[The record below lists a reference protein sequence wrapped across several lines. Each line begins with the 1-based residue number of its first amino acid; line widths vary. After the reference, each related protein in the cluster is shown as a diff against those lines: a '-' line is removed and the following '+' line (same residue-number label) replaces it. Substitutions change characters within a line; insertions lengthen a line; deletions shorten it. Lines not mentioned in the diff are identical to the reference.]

1 MGAILRCGENVLE
14 VAKSLAALNPA
25 DLTDDRSERTPVY
38 FELLGSLAVSYPIWV
53 GGIINFG
60 ASMLCVVVV
69 SRKLAYISKKTD
81 LTIFDLFVEMV
92 LICFGR
98 FVSLLM
104 GVMWAIGTA
113 KILEMANRTMAWFD
127 SLYLLFFLY
136 VMPTIVADILVTK
149 TFEKLLLN
157 WWPANYGFNSRISGL
172 VFMSAHIIFV
182 LLTMLGTYSNIAST
196 FLPMF
201 FVLFPL
207 FGTLLCKSADSIWT
221 ALFTALPIACC
232 SYIVVVLIPFF
243 AAIQGRNGVSANPE
257 MSIGIASSV
266 FAFIIL
272 NYSGA
277 KIPKDK
283 FALHLAA
290 ILSFAWAALLL
301 AILLTP
307 IGFPY
312 TKGHQVKRY
321 RVLHTVKTAFKSD
334 VVISNHE
341 GMAIAEE
348 DFHWVDLTGIVPNY
362 ENRIMPTN
370 DDCREELNCG
380 HPFRRRWENTN
391 DSSRMYWVSAKGP
404 TIPENLRL
412 GVRLLSSQD
421 LGEGLKRLT
430 FHIRGPS
437 NIDVIMSPNGQLEEW
452 SFADGYPGHGGEWK
466 EGRYAFTVGFAKGGK
481 EAAKDGGLEAEFW
494 IIVRDTTSI
503 TLAATGHIQHG
514 SSDMQ
519 KELREFVDHFP
530 EWAFPAAWTVD
541 YKSYELEL

>member
-1 MGAILRCGENVLE
+1 MLE
-14 VAKSLAALNPA
+14 VARSLAALNQA
-25 DLTDDRSERTPVY
+25 DLTDNRLERTPVY

-53 GGIINFG
+53 GSIINL
-60 ASMLCVVVV
+60 AACMLCVAVVF
-69 SRKLAYISKKTD
+69 RKLAYISKKTD
-81 LTIFDLFVEMV
+81 LTILSLSGEML
-92 LICFGR
+92 LIFIGR
-98 FVSLLM
+98 LVSLVI
-104 GVMWAIGTA
+104 GVTWAIGTA
-113 KILEMANRTMAWFD
+113 KILEMANHTMAWFD

-136 VMPTIVADILVTK
+136 VMPIVVADILVTK
-149 TFEKLLLN
+149 TFEKFMLN
-157 WWPANYGFNSRISGL
+157 WWPANYGFDSRSSGL
-172 VFMSAHIIFV
+172 IFMSVHLTFV
-182 LLTMLGTYSNIAST
+182 LLTMVGTYSNIAST

-207 FGTLLCKSADSIWT
+207 FGTLLCKSADSIRT

-243 AAIQGRNGVSANPE
+243 AAIQGRSGVSKNPD

-272 NYSGA
+272 SYSSA

-290 ILSFAWAALLL
+290 ILSFAWAVLLL

-307 IGFPY
+307 LGFPY
-312 TKGHQVKRY
+312 TKEHQVKRY
-321 RVLHTVKTAFKSD
+321 RVLHTVKTAIKND
-334 VVISNHE
+334 VVVSKCE
-341 GMAIAEE
+341 GIAIAEE

-362 ENRIMPTN
+362 ENRVMPTN

-380 HPFRRRWENTN
+380 HPFRRRWESTN
-391 DSSRMYWVSAKGP
+391 DTSRMYWVSAKGP

-412 GVRLLSSQD
+412 EVRLLSSQD

-437 NIDVIMSPNGQLEEW
+437 NIDVIVSPNGQIDGW

-466 EGRYAFTVGFAKGGK
+466 DGRSAFTVGFTKGGK
-481 EAAKDGGLEAEFW
+481 EAAMDGGLEAEFW
-494 IIVRDTTSI
+494 IIVKDTTSV

-519 KELREFVDHFP
+519 RELRDFVGHFP
-530 EWAFPAAWTVD
+530 EWAFPAAWTVE
-541 YKSYELEL
+541 YKSYEMEL